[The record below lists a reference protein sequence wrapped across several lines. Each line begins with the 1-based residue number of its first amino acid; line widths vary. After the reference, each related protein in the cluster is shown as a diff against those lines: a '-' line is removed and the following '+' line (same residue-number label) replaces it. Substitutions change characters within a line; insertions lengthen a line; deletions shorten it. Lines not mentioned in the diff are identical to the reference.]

1 MENSLNLLVYC
12 RIVAARVFCLRT
24 AKLTMRLALAPVTVT
39 DVIVI
44 PVTNAGC
51 DDKTTEPFV

>member
-1 MENSLNLLVYC
+1 M
-12 RIVAARVFCLRT
+12 FCLHT
-24 AKLTMRLALAPVTVT
+24 AKLTLRLAVAPVTVT
-39 DVIVI
+39 DVLVI